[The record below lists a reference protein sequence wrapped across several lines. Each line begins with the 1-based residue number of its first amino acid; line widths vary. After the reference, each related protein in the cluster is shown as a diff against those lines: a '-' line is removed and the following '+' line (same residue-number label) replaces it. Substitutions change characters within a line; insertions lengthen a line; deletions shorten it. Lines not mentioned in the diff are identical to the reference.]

1 MTVPH
6 GRAEDQLLT
15 SSELFRK
22 ILEIATDAIISVD
35 EDQKIVLFNQ
45 GAEQI
50 FRYRAEEVLGQPLEV
65 LLPPQF
71 HGHHRTQVDGFRQSP
86 RASRPMGERG
96 SLFGRRKDGTI
107 FPAEASISRVEINGG
122 MTFTAILRDVTAVRE
137 AESAIQALNDDLRH
151 RATQLEHAYRE
162 LEAFSYS
169 VSHDLRAPLRSI
181 DGFAQVL
188 LEDYAPQLDD
198 EGQDSLGRIRAASQQ
213 MAQLIDDILGLSRL
227 TRGELRRE
235 TVDLSALAGAVAGE
249 LRETDPGRAVT
260 FRIADGLDADA
271 DPHLIRAV
279 LANLLGNAWKYTG
292 RHASALIEFGTLDTD
307 DADRAFFVRDDG
319 AGFDMAYVGKLFG
332 AFQRLHSPKDY
343 PGSGVGLATV
353 QRIIH
358 KHGGRVWAEGAVE
371 KGATFYF
378 TLSTGKDMA

>member
-1 MTVPH
+1 LYCFPGNDDQKLFALLKRNEMTLPH
-6 GRAEDQLLT
+6 GRAEDQLQT
-15 SSELFRK
+15 SPELFRK

-50 FRYRAEEVLGQPLEV
+50 FRYRAEEVLGQPLEF

-71 HGHHRTQVDGFRQSP
+71 HEHHRAQVNEFRQSP

-96 SLFGRRKDGTI
+96 SLFGRRKDGAI

-213 MAQLIDDILGLSRL
+213 MAQLIDDILSLSRL
-227 TRGELRRE
+227 TRGELR
-235 TVDLSALAGAVAGE
+235 AGRRGGRGVTGN
-249 LRETDPGRAVT
+249 RSRPGRDLPDC
-260 FRIADGLDADA
+260 R
-271 DPHLIRAV
+271 R
-279 LANLLGNAWKYTG
+279 TG
-292 RHASALIEFGTLDTD
+292 GRCRSASHTG
-307 DADRAFFVRDDG
+307 G
-319 AGFDMAYVGKLFG
+319 AGQSAG
-332 AFQRLHSPKDY
+332 QC
-343 PGSGVGLATV
+343 
-353 QRIIH
+353 
-358 KHGGRVWAEGAVE
+358 VE
-371 KGATFYF
+371 IYRPA
-378 TLSTGKDMA
+378 